1 MPESITAYIG
11 LGSNVGDRLRNL
23 RLACAALCDCG
34 IDIQRASSVY
44 QTEPVDLREQAW
56 FLNCVIEV
64 ETSLGPLPLLQK
76 LAQIEQRLGRE
87 RRRPKGPRTID
98 LDILLYG
105 DSIIQE
111 ENLRVPHPE
120 LHRRRFVL
128 EPLREIAPTLKLPLW
143 DRTPDELAAQL
154 QNSSEVFRLST
165 PLLAETTFEKAGQRM
180 KRTA

>member
-64 ETSLGPLPLLQK
+64 ETSFDPLPLLQK
-76 LAQIEQRLGRE
+76 LAQIEQQLGRE

-105 DSIIQE
+105 NSIIQE

-143 DRTPDELAAQL
+143 TELRT
-154 QNSSEVFRLST
+154 SSPRNCRTRPKYSGSPPRYWRKP
-165 PLLAETTFEKAGQRM
+165 PL
-180 KRTA
+180 KRPVSE